1 MKIWLINMDL
11 LQSFCEHWANK
22 KFVVTDKAVL
32 LAVSGGIDS
41 MVLADLLYRCGV
53 SFAMAHCNFQLRGEE
68 ADKDEAIVMQWAIE
82 RNITFYVTR
91 FNTQEKADEWKKG
104 IQETARILR
113 YDWLETVRN
122 ENKLAAIVTAHHAND
137 NVETLLINL
146 FKGTGMSGLHGIP
159 ERNGYI
165 IRPMLF
171 ATRDEI
177 TLYGAMHSVPYRED
191 ASNASD
197 KYLRNAVRH
206 HIIPAVNQCF
216 PNGIQQANESIQR
229 FAQIET
235 IYNKAIE
242 IERKKL
248 TEQRGQDLY
257 VPIRKIQKRESI
269 ETLFYELFR
278 PYGFTS
284 AQVPHIIEL
293 MSALSGHFVISPT
306 HRIIRDRDFLVV
318 TTLPNSETD
327 LISID
332 KVPCTIES
340 HNQRFVFSMDKKPTK
355 IPESAAIACV
365 DMKHVTWP
373 LTLRKWRKGDYFY
386 PLGMGMKKKKLS
398 NYFIDQK
405 VALHKKE
412 QAWVLECGKRIV
424 WVAGMRLDERFK
436 IKDSTEQVLYIQM
449 ETL

>member
-1 MKIWLINMDL
+1 MDL
-11 LQSFCEHWANK
+11 LQSFQGHWANRR
-22 KFVVTDKAVL
+22 FVVNGKPVL

-41 MVLADLLYRCGV
+41 MVLAELLY
-53 SFAMAHCNFQLRGEE
+53 SSHIPFAMAHCNFQLRGEE
-68 ADKDEAIVMQWAIE
+68 ADKDEALVMQWAVE
-82 RNITFYVTR
+82 RNIPFYVTR

-113 YDWLETVRN
+113 YEWLETVRQ
-122 ENKLAAIVTAHHAND
+122 ENDLAAIVTAHHAND

-159 ERNGYI
+159 ERNGHI

-177 TLYGAMHSVPYRED
+177 VLYGAMRSVPFRED

-216 PNGIQQANESIQR
+216 PNGVQQANESIQR

-235 IYNKAIE
+235 IYNNAIE
-242 IERKKL
+242 VEKKKL
-248 TEQRGQDLY
+248 SEQRGVDIY
-257 VPIRKIQKRESI
+257 VPIRKLQKRESL
-269 ETLFYELFR
+269 ETLCYELFT
-278 PYGFTS
+278 PYGFT
-284 AQVPHIIEL
+284 ALQVPHIIDL
-293 MSALSGHFVISPT
+293 MNGESGRFVLSQT
-306 HRIIRDRDFLVV
+306 HRVIRDRDFLVITV
-318 TTLPNSETD
+318 LSTIHTD
-327 LISID
+327 IISID
-332 KVPCTIES
+332 TVPCTIATKD
-340 HNQRFVFSMDKKPTK
+340 HQFVFSLDTKPSK
-355 IPESAAIACV
+355 IPESAEIACV
-365 DMKHVTWP
+365 DMQHVSMP
-373 LTLRKWRKGDYFY
+373 LTLRRWRKGDYFY

-405 VALHKKE
+405 VPLHKKE

-436 IKDSTEQVLYIQM
+436 IKNSTDQVLFIHM
-449 ETL
+449 KAL